1 MLGLTLLLTIAVALF
16 ATSVAVVLP
25 RSFAAVKPFLPGEV
39 RRLKAT
45 GVAGLH
51 CALADA
57 P

>member
-1 MLGLTLLLTIAVALF
+1 MLGLTLLLTITVALF

-51 CALADA
+51 RALADA